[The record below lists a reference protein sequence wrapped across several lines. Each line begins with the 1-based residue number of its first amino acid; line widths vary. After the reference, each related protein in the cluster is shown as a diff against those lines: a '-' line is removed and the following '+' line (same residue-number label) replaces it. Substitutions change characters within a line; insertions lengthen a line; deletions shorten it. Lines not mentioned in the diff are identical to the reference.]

1 MSRHAGPVLRARG
14 LTREFG
20 DGAARVRACDDVS
33 FDLSHGELL
42 VVRGRSGS
50 GKTTLLGML
59 GALDPPT
66 SGSVFLNELDIT
78 RLSEKELV
86 DIRRGQIGFVFQNF
100 GLLPMLSAAENV
112 EVPLRLAGMAEAERE
127 ARVAELLDSV
137 GLTGHAAQRPA
148 ELSGGQQQR
157 VGIAR
162 ALARNP
168 VVLLADEPT
177 GQLDTATAS
186 AMMDLLVGVVRD
198 HNVAAV
204 VTTHDPALMGRADRI
219 IEMHDGKVLA

>member
-1 MSRHAGPVLRARG
+1 VLRARG
-14 LTREFG
+14 LTRDFG
-20 DGAARVRACDDVS
+20 TGAARVRACDDVS

-50 GKTTLLGML
+50 GKTTLLGLL
-59 GALDPPT
+59 GALDSPT
-66 SGSVFLNELDIT
+66 SGSVYLDELDLT
-78 RLSEKELV
+78 RQSEKKLV
-86 DIRRGQIGFVFQNF
+86 GIRRGQIGFIFQNF

-112 EVPLRLAGMAEAERE
+112 EVPLRLAGLAADERE
-127 ARVAELLDSV
+127 ARVASLLESV

-157 VGIAR
+157 VGVAR
-162 ALARNP
+162 ALARDP

-198 HNVAAV
+198 RGVAAV
-204 VTTHDPALMGRADRI
+204 VTTHDPALMGRADRV
-219 IEMHDGKVLA
+219 IEMHDGKVVA